1 MTTALPR
8 EIRKAIR
15 KKRAKRIFLF
25 LSATILT
32 AVIIAIWG
40 DTIFPFP
47 EGFAAL
53 KYLCYAVLLILPF
66 FYTKVYLIFTDFNY
80 IGKIKK
86 VKVVSLVDNK
96 SAVKP
101 TREQLYRKNE
111 IHITVEDEKG
121 RSFKKKVYEAPA
133 KFSENLDMYK
143 VGDKVLHLHGTATT
157 VVLPTAAD
165 THCCCCMCGGVNN
178 KLNDICTHCGFPL
191 IKSIE

>member
-47 EGFAAL
+47 EGYTAL
-53 KYLCYAVLLILPF
+53 KYSCYAVLLILPF

-96 SAVKP
+96 SAAKP

-111 IHITVEDEKG
+111 MT
-121 RSFKKKVYEAPA
+121 SSAQ
-133 KFSENLDMYK
+133 
-143 VGDKVLHLHGTATT
+143 
-157 VVLPTAAD
+157 PTARMESALQMI
-165 THCCCCMCGGVNN
+165 TRSKRLKMKKEEFSRKRYT
-178 KLNDICTHCGFPL
+178 KLRLNLVRI
-191 IKSIE
+191 

>member
-1 MTTALPR
+1 M
-8 EIRKAIR
+8 
-15 KKRAKRIFLF
+15 
-25 LSATILT
+25 
-32 AVIIAIWG
+32 
-40 DTIFPFP
+40 
-47 EGFAAL
+47 
-53 KYLCYAVLLILPF
+53 
-66 FYTKVYLIFTDFNY
+66 
-80 IGKIKK
+80 
-86 VKVVSLVDNK
+86 VDNK
-96 SAVKP
+96 SAAKP

-165 THCCCCMCGGVNN
+165 THCCCCMCGGVTN